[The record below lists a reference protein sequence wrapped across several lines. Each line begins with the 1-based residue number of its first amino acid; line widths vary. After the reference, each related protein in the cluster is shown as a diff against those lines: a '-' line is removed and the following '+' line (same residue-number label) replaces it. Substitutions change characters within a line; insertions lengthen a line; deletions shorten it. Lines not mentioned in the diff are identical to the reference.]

1 MYYVVEENAKIIA
14 VIVFAAINC
23 VLGYVLVRE
32 SVLPAWVA
40 LVLVAGGCHGAVVG
54 VNQLVGP
61 FGPIRQRVVNLVF
74 GLVVFVPALF
84 FPFESILVFASGV
97 SLVCFGMLLQDVV
110 SDAVETGA

>member
-1 MYYVVEENAKIIA
+1 MTVGATVAFG
-14 VIVFAAINC
+14 VFSAAA
-23 VLGYVLVRE
+23 GYILVRK
-32 SVLPAWVA
+32 SVLPAWAA

>member
-1 MYYVVEENAKIIA
+1 VRA
-14 VIVFAAINC
+14 VKKAGVTAAFG
-23 VLGYVLVRE
+23 VSAAAVGYILVRE
-32 SVLPAWVA
+32 SVLPAWAA